1 MSRYEEKVSNKYL
14 PIGIILVILVV
25 IAIAVWLT
33 QKTQIDDNIKT
44 KAIEI
49 PHQNIMFNDEGNKK
63 EQEKIATSVATRVNP
78 SQSGSEKKPTE
89 SPTDRLNINPRQLTL
104 KTSDKDFKTAVGSV
118 SESLVGW
125 FKTKGM
131 VKKFIVL
138 VNDFSQKQIPF
149 KHRAFIKPP
158 GKIKV
163 LKDAK
168 GLYLA
173 KESYKRFDFLV
184 DAITA
189 INLQKSV
196 DLYTVFKPLFEK
208 VYQQF
213 SYPTQYKLDDIFL
226 KAAAN
231 VIEAPVIKDRIY
243 LLKHTVSYK
252 FVKKEYEALSDVEK
266 LMIRMGPE
274 NTKKIQAKL
283 RKLVE
288 SIAALKE

>member
-25 IAIAVWLT
+25 IATAIWFT

-49 PHQNIMFNDEGNKK
+49 PHQNIMFNNEGNKK
-63 EQEKIATSVATRVNP
+63 EQEKITPPVALKVNP
-78 SQSGSEKKPTE
+78 SQSDSTKKSTE
-89 SPTDRLNINPRQLTL
+89 SPADRLNINTHQLTL
-104 KTSDKDFKTAVGSV
+104 KTSDDDFQTAVGSV
-118 SESLVGW
+118 SETLVAW
-125 FKTKGM
+125 FKTKGA

-138 VNDFSQKQIPF
+138 VNDFSQKQMPF
-149 KHRAFIKPP
+149 KHRTFIKSP

-173 KESYKRFDFLV
+173 KESYKRFDFLAN
-184 DAITA
+184 AITA
-189 INLQKSV
+189 IDLQKSV

-213 SYPTQYKLDDIFL
+213 SYPAQYKLDDIFL

-231 VIEAPVIKDRIY
+231 VIEAPVITNRIY
-243 LLKHTVSYK
+243 LLKHTISYK
-252 FVKKEYEALSDVEK
+252 FAKKEYEALSDVEK
-266 LMIRMGPE
+266 LMIRMGPK

-288 SIAALKE
+288 SIAVLKE